1 MQSSGQ
7 KVVFFVVCTHPR
19 LFVTIFGEL
28 WLLYVVD
35 WAGRGGA
42 RVSVDETA
50 VIDSLNLFFL
60 FSFFPYF
67 FLRFCL
73 YAQLI
78 LPTQFLVP

>member
-19 LFVTIFGEL
+19 LFVMIFGEL

-35 WAGRGGA
+35 WVGRGGA
-42 RVSVDETA
+42 RVSVDALVEKQLLL
-50 VIDSLNLFFL
+50 ILL
-60 FSFFPYF
+60 SFFPYF